1 MHESFASLRHDIR
14 GTLNALKL
22 CISAF
27 EMPLETSEKL
37 EFLADIESSAEKLV
51 GLVAELEASELAAAA
66 TAATAG
72 NVR

>member
-51 GLVAELEASELAAAA
+51 GLVAELEASELAAA
-66 TAATAG
+66 TAG

>member
-37 EFLADIESSAEKLV
+37 EFLADIESAAEKLA
-51 GLVAELEASELAAAA
+51 GLVAELEASEFAAA

>member
-51 GLVAELEASELAAAA
+51 GLVAELEASELAAA
-66 TAATAG
+66 TAGTAG